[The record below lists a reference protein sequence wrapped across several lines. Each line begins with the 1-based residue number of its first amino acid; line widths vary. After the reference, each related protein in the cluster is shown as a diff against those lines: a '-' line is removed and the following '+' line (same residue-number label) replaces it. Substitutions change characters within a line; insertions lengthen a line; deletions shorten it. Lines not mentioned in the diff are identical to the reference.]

1 MFDYVSRQLHKGGEV
16 LGGQPLARRET
27 ARVFC
32 AGSGEAEHGPAVSV
46 ANSRTR
52 LRTLL
57 AVSVKRS

>member
-32 AGSGEAEHGPAVSV
+32 AGSGEARARARCVCGEFADAV
-46 ANSRTR
+46 ADA
-52 LRTLL
+52 L